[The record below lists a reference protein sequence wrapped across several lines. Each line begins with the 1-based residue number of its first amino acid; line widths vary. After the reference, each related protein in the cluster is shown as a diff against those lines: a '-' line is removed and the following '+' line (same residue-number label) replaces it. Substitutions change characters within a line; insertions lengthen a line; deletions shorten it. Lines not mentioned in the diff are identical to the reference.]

1 MFVMCGLYTLLTI
14 FATTN
19 LWIKLTLFL
28 MNICL
33 KPTDKSRYKKWQ
45 NNLAF

>member
-14 FATTN
+14 IAITN
-19 LWIKLTLFL
+19 RWIKFTLFL
-28 MNICL
+28 LKNCL
-33 KPTDKSRYKKWQ
+33 KPTDKSGYKKWQ